1 MTMQFVPLEACES
14 SVHRNVI
21 STQFR
26 LLTNKV
32 DFSSICKSWCRMCV
46 PKGWCNILPYRYHGS
61 PGKIKKK
68 THYKSGYRL
77 SFPEFRSGTNQLQK
91 MIVFF
96 LLIKKKKWNEIYQ
109 LTKSTRLLESRSLFL
124 VDFPLARF

>member
-21 STQFR
+21 SRQFR

-96 LLIKKKKWNEIYQ
+96 LLIKKKNGMRSINSLNQPDFWKVDPSFW
-109 LTKSTRLLESRSLFL
+109 LTSL
-124 VDFPLARF
+124 